1 MGFDPEIPNLQGG
14 FIWDFVDQG
23 LRKYTADGAMIYAYG
38 GDYNRYDA
46 SDKNF
51 NCNGLISPDRVPNP
65 HMYEVRKMYQSIWTT
80 PAALRKGIVN
90 VYNENFFTDL
100 SDYYLEWQLLQ
111 NGEPVR
117 QGVVMDLQIAP
128 QQTQRS
134 YWGIKKRIFLL
145 KVKFC

>member
-1 MGFDPEIPNLQGG
+1 MYADLNWMENFAKSGDSRPLIQCEYAHAMGNSLGGFKEYWDLIRKYPNLQGG

-65 HMYEVRKMYQSIWTT
+65 HMYEVRK
-80 PAALRKGIVN
+80 
-90 VYNENFFTDL
+90 
-100 SDYYLEWQLLQ
+100 
-111 NGEPVR
+111 
-117 QGVVMDLQIAP
+117 
-128 QQTQRS
+128 
-134 YWGIKKRIFLL
+134 
-145 KVKFC
+145 